1 MAVVRAGARS
11 APGADL
17 ERHIGPWGLLLTG
30 VTGIIGSGWLFAA
43 LYAAQIAG
51 PAAVISWLIGSA
63 LVLTLAFIYAELGGM
78 IPAAGALARIPYVA
92 LGPLGGFVGGW
103 LCWIAYVAVVS
114 IEVTAV
120 LSYASNYFPSLT
132 EMSDGSKILSIE
144 GIAIAAVLIAVL
156 TAINIAGVKWMVRST
171 VLIAVWKLAVPAL
184 VAVMLIIAGF
194 QAANFTEFGGFAPHG
209 LSGILGAVSSG
220 GVIFSL
226 IGFRAVLDLAGEA
239 RNPSRDVPLA
249 IVGSVLIC
257 LVVYVL
263 LQVAFIGAVPAAH
276 LSGGWTGL
284 VENFTAGPFAGLAAL
299 LGLQY
304 VAMLVY
310 FDAVVSPGG
319 TALAYVG
326 TSGRLN
332 YSMAELKLFPAIF
345 MRLNRYRVP
354 AVAMVFNSAL
364 GIFILAPLP
373 GWPQL
378 AGFISSA
385 AVLSLAI
392 GPIALVALRHQAPDH
407 ARPFRLRAAVP
418 VAALAFIFVGF
429 IVYWSG
435 WDTNWKILL
444 ILLVGLAYLVARSA
458 MGRTGE
464 PLYFAHAWWLIA
476 YYAAMGV
483 ISWLGNFGGGLGVIP
498 AGLDMAAIAV
508 VSLAVFWLAIR
519 TELPP
524 GVAQRLIGEAEAH
537 PSSAP

>member
-1 MAVVRAGARS
+1 MADAGKGARP
-11 APGADL
+11 ARQTEL
-17 ERHIGPWGLLLTG
+17 NRHIGPWGLLLTG
-30 VTGIIGSGWLFAA
+30 VTGIIGSGWLFAS

-51 PAAVISWLIGSA
+51 PAAIISWLIGSA
-63 LVLTLAFIYAELGGM
+63 LALTLAFIYAELGGM

-120 LSYASNYFPSLT
+120 LDYASNYFPMITEAEGGGRVLT
-132 EMSDGSKILSIE
+132 AR
-144 GIAIAAVLIAVL
+144 GIVIAAALIALL

-184 VAVMLIIAGF
+184 VAVMLIVVGF
-194 QAANFTEFGGFAPHG
+194 RGENFTAYGGFAPHG
-209 LSGILGAVSSG
+209 MSGILGAVSSG

-239 RNPSRDVPLA
+239 RNPARDVPLA
-249 IVGSVLIC
+249 IVGSVVIC
-257 LVVYVL
+257 LLVYVL
-263 LQVAFIGAVPAAH
+263 LQIAFIGAVPPDQLAT
-276 LSGGWTGL
+276 GWKGL
-284 VENFTAGPFAGLAAL
+284 AENFPAGPFAGLAAL

-310 FDAVVSPGG
+310 FDAIVSPGG

-332 YSMAELKLFPAIF
+332 YSMAELRLFPAFF

-354 AVAMVFNSAL
+354 AAAMIVNSAL

-385 AVLSLAI
+385 AVLSLAM
-392 GPIALVALRHQAPDH
+392 GPVALVALRHQAPDH
-407 ARPFRLRAAVP
+407 ARPFRLPFAVP
-418 VAALAFIFVGF
+418 VSAVALVFVGF

-435 WDTNWKILL
+435 WDTNWKILV
-444 ILLVGLAYLVARSA
+444 ILLVGLAYLLARSA

-464 PLYFAHAWWLIA
+464 PLYLAHAWWLIL
-476 YYAAMGV
+476 YYAAMGA

-498 AGLDMAAIAV
+498 KGLDMLAIAV

-524 GVAQRLIGEAEAH
+524 GVVRRLIAAADGE